1 MTSKEMK
8 HLRRSDLLEMLL
20 EMSKENEKL
29 KEQNEF
35 LRKKLMDRKI
45 AIENSGSLAEA
56 ALQLS
61 GIFQAAEDA
70 CTQYTENIRARS
82 ADLEEHC
89 RRREQETEEACRR
102 REQQTEEACHRMVAR
117 AKEEIRQRKQEA
129 MRQQSSRGQ
138 EYDWLADLLKN
149 GDTE

>member
-1 MTSKEMK
+1 MTPKEMK

-29 KEQNEF
+29 REQNEF

-45 AIENSGSLAEA
+45 TIENSGSLAEA
-56 ALQLS
+56 VLQLS
-61 GIFQAAEDA
+61 GIFKAAEEA
-70 CTQYTENIRARS
+70 CAEYTENIRARS

-102 REQQTEEACHRMVAR
+102 MVAK
-117 AKEEIRQRKQEA
+117 AKEEIWQSKQEA
-129 MRQQSSRGQ
+129 ARQRNTREPDYG
-138 EYDWLADLLKN
+138 WL
-149 GDTE
+149 TEILNSGEAE